1 MSEKYTQTD
10 VNRRGFLKAAV
21 VAAAAAAATGSTAG
35 LLLKGKSQP
44 AVPVLTMPKVDPP
57 LGAQIPNPDLTSLQA
72 QLVSTQAEN
81 NRLQIRLS
89 SVQSQLDLANNPA
102 SVQEPIDLE
111 AWQSQLDEA
120 NLQNVDLMEDISI
133 LRGLVELYEQIDA
146 IDLAAL
152 AGDGLA
158 AVDGILGEMIDELPS
173 VNEGIEAGQKALDEF
188 EEQIPGIKEG
198 RQWLSGQ
205 IGVLG
210 DSYQQIE
217 LALANAVKGAGSFL
231 QQFNKWIQD
240 VLKWLPFGIGDK
252 AAAILDAL
260 ARLLAE
266 IPDTFD
272 GLQTNIGAPLDVWLE
287 DDGGGEMRL
296 QRRLIKPVR
305 EIALDKASGTLSKV
319 ETMQTVYQSQL
330 AEPVTNAAENQR
342 VIRERINEYRQ
353 TYQV

>member
-1 MSEKYTQTD
+1 MSKKYTQAD
-10 VNRRGFLKAAV
+10 DNRRGFLKAAV

-44 AVPVLTMPKVDPP
+44 NGRLPPTPKVNPAP
-57 LGAQIPNPDLTSLQA
+57 RTQIPDPNLTSLQA
-72 QLVSTQAEN
+72 QLVSAQAEN

-89 SVQSQLDLANNPA
+89 SVQSQLEMANNPA
-102 SVQEPIDLE
+102 SIQEPVDLE
-111 AWQSQLDEA
+111 AWQLKLDEA
-120 NLQNVDLMEDISI
+120 SVQNAGLLEEVSL

-146 IDLAAL
+146 IDLATV
-152 AGDGLA
+152 AGSGLA
-158 AVDGILGEMIDELPS
+158 AVDGVLGQMVDELPAL
-173 VNEGIEAGQKALDEF
+173 NEGIEAGHKAINEF

-198 RQWLSGQ
+198 RQWLNEQ
-205 IGVLG
+205 IGALG
-210 DSYQQIE
+210 NSYQQIE

-231 QQFNKWIQD
+231 QQFNLWIQD

-252 AAAILDAL
+252 SAAILDTL

-266 IPDTFD
+266 MPEMFD
-272 GLQTNIGAPLDVWLE
+272 GLQTKIGAPLDVWLE
-287 DDGGGEMRL
+287 EDDGEMPL

-305 EIALDKASGTLSKV
+305 ENALDKASVTLSKV

-330 AEPVTNAAENQR
+330 AEPVTSAAENHR

-353 TYQV
+353 TYQI